1 MKWEL
6 PLCISNNLYYNE
18 TEVKRKTIG
27 VTKLLLDDIAK
38 QSDENDRDWQE
49 QMDEILDVLE
59 YAESRGL
66 NMGGVLFGN
75 ERLYG
80 TDPVPGDAERE

>member
-49 QMDEILDVLE
+49 QMMQLEMRVSQMEVFRAVAFFNHLILIK
-59 YAESRGL
+59 
-66 NMGGVLFGN
+66 
-75 ERLYG
+75 
-80 TDPVPGDAERE
+80 

>member
-6 PLCISNNLYYNE
+6 PLCISNNLYYNK

-49 QMDEILDVLE
+49 QMMKLEMRVSQMEVFRAVAFFHHLILIK
-59 YAESRGL
+59 
-66 NMGGVLFGN
+66 
-75 ERLYG
+75 
-80 TDPVPGDAERE
+80 

>member
-38 QSDENDRDWQE
+38 QSDENWQE
-49 QMDEILDVLE
+49 QMMQLEMRVSQMEVFRAVAFFHHLILIK
-59 YAESRGL
+59 
-66 NMGGVLFGN
+66 
-75 ERLYG
+75 
-80 TDPVPGDAERE
+80 